1 MGYLRINGLDPVC
14 CDIDDISDV
23 IDDINDD
30 VTVLYTDNAH
40 DSYIFPED
48 TDETVIWT
56 AGNVNHTWS
65 AWAEIVDNNAVT
77 LSSKVAATGMHISA
91 ILIEDVDTTGKT
103 YMYEIA
109 YGASHTV
116 VARARFAAS
125 DANKGNPIQ
134 EARIRADHIPTGE
147 TVYYRM
153 KCETASATAQISVRY
168 HDPQA

>member
-1 MGYLRINGLDPVC
+1 MGYLRTDGKDPIRDQVE
-14 CDIDDISDV
+14 
-23 IDDINDD
+23 
-30 VTVLYTDNAH
+30 VLYTDTAH
-40 DSYIFPED
+40 DSHIFPED
-48 TDETVIWT
+48 TDETVIFT
-56 AGNVNHTWS
+56 AGNVNHTWL
-65 AWAEIVDNNAVT
+65 AWTEIVDNNAVT

-91 ILIEDVDTTGKT
+91 ILIEDVDTTGNT
-103 YMYEIA
+103 YMYEIG

-125 DANKGNPIQ
+125 SANKGNPIQ

-168 HDPQA
+168 HDPPA